1 MRFSFPFDAGPF
13 VWLLLVLSFLALV
26 FVVERA
32 LFLHRGLVLSSDFI
46 EGVRNN
52 LRAGRPLE
60 ALAACEESPGPVP
73 RVVKAALLRASSG
86 EEAMRAAATE
96 AALLE
101 LPVLERRLGTIAAI
115 GRVAPLLGLAGAI
128 FAGFDLATA
137 LRDGSVYGSADGLLL
152 GVQSALATAGFAMVI
167 AAGCALGHH
176 FLVGRVR
183 SIVTEMEIAA
193 HSIITF
199 VRHELP
205 EEKPRQSGD
214 AHAPRSPG
222 ESPPGRTRPRLRAP
236 GARARL
242 RGPDLRALGGVH
254 LRAGH
259 VRRLR
264 PAPGRRRLDPR
275 DSAHED
281 P

>member
-1 MRFSFPFDAGPF
+1 MPLASLRFSFPFDAGPF
-13 VWLLLVLSFLALV
+13 VWLLLVLAFLALV

-101 LPVLERRLGTIAAI
+101 LPVLERRLGSIAAI

-152 GVQSALATAGFAMVI
+152 VVQGALATAGFAMVI

-176 FLVGRVR
+176 FLIGRVR

-205 EEKPRQSGD
+205 EEKPRQ
-214 AHAPRSPG
+214 P
-222 ESPPGRTRPRLRAP
+222 
-236 GARARL
+236 
-242 RGPDLRALGGVH
+242 
-254 LRAGH
+254 
-259 VRRLR
+259 
-264 PAPGRRRLDPR
+264 
-275 DSAHED
+275 
-281 P
+281 

>member
-1 MRFSFPFDAGPF
+1 MRDFTFPFDAGPF
-13 VWLLLVLSFLALV
+13 VWLLLILAFIALV

-32 LFLHRGLVLSSDFI
+32 MFLHRGLVLSSDFI

-73 RVVKAALLRASSG
+73 RVVKAALLRSTSG
-86 EEAMRAAATE
+86 EEAMRASATE

-101 LPVLERRLGTIAAI
+101 LPVLERRLGTISAI
-115 GRVAPLLGLAGAI
+115 GRVAPLLGLAGAV
-128 FAGFDLATA
+128 FSGFHLATA
-137 LRDGSVYGSADGLLL
+137 LRDGSVYAAADHLLL
-152 GVQSALATAGFAMVI
+152 DVQAALATAGFALVI
-167 AAGCALGHH
+167 AAGCSMAHH

-205 EEKPRQSGD
+205 EEKPKS
-214 AHAPRSPG
+214 S
-222 ESPPGRTRPRLRAP
+222 
-236 GARARL
+236 
-242 RGPDLRALGGVH
+242 
-254 LRAGH
+254 
-259 VRRLR
+259 
-264 PAPGRRRLDPR
+264 
-275 DSAHED
+275 
-281 P
+281 

>member
-1 MRFSFPFDAGPF
+1 MRDFTFPFDAGPF
-13 VWLLLVLSFLALV
+13 VWLLLFLAFLALV

-32 LFLHRGLVLSSDFI
+32 MFLHRGLVLSSDFI

-73 RVVKAALLRASSG
+73 RVVKAALLRAASG

-96 AALLE
+96 AAMLE

-115 GRVAPLLGLAGAI
+115 GRVAPLLGLAAAV
-128 FAGFDLATA
+128 FSGFHLATA
-137 LRDGSVYGSADGLLL
+137 LRDGSIYAAADHLLL
-152 GVQSALATAGFAMVI
+152 DVQAALSCAGFALVI
-167 AAGCALGHH
+167 AAGCSMAHH
-176 FLVGRVR
+176 FLIGRVR

-205 EEKPRQSGD
+205 EEKPKQ
-214 AHAPRSPG
+214 
-222 ESPPGRTRPRLRAP
+222 
-236 GARARL
+236 
-242 RGPDLRALGGVH
+242 
-254 LRAGH
+254 
-259 VRRLR
+259 
-264 PAPGRRRLDPR
+264 
-275 DSAHED
+275 
-281 P
+281 

>member
-1 MRFSFPFDAGPF
+1 MQRFSFPFDAGPF
-13 VWLLLVLSFLALV
+13 VWLLLILAFLALV
-26 FVVERA
+26 FAVERA

-73 RVVKAALLRASSG
+73 RVVKAALLRAANG
-86 EEAMRAAATE
+86 EAAMRAAATE

-115 GRVAPLLGLAGAI
+115 GRVAPLLGLAGAVL
-128 FAGFDLATA
+128 AGFDLASA
-137 LRDGSVYGSADGLLL
+137 LRDGSVYASADGLLL
-152 GVQSALATAGFAMVI
+152 RVQAALATAGFALVI
-167 AAGCALGHH
+167 AAGCSLTHH

-205 EEKPRQSGD
+205 EEK
-214 AHAPRSPG
+214 AA
-222 ESPPGRTRPRLRAP
+222 RP
-236 GARARL
+236 
-242 RGPDLRALGGVH
+242 
-254 LRAGH
+254 
-259 VRRLR
+259 
-264 PAPGRRRLDPR
+264 
-275 DSAHED
+275 
-281 P
+281 

>member
-1 MRFSFPFDAGPF
+1 MTTCAFSFPFDAGPF
-13 VWLLLVLSFLALV
+13 AWLLLVLAFLVLV
-26 FVVERA
+26 FVVERS

-46 EGVRNN
+46 DGVRNN
-52 LRAGRPLE
+52 LLAGRPLE

-152 GVQSALATAGFAMVI
+152 VVQGALATAGFAMVI

-205 EEKPRQSGD
+205 EEKPRQ
-214 AHAPRSPG
+214 P
-222 ESPPGRTRPRLRAP
+222 
-236 GARARL
+236 
-242 RGPDLRALGGVH
+242 
-254 LRAGH
+254 
-259 VRRLR
+259 
-264 PAPGRRRLDPR
+264 
-275 DSAHED
+275 
-281 P
+281 

>member
-1 MRFSFPFDAGPF
+1 
-13 VWLLLVLSFLALV
+13 
-26 FVVERA
+26 
-32 LFLHRGLVLSSDFI
+32 
-46 EGVRNN
+46 
-52 LRAGRPLE
+52 
-60 ALAACEESPGPVP
+60 
-73 RVVKAALLRASSG
+73 VKAALLRASSG

-101 LPVLERRLGTIAAI
+101 LPVLERRLGSIAAI

-152 GVQSALATAGFAMVI
+152 VVQGALATAGFAMVI

-205 EEKPRQSGD
+205 EEKPRQ
-214 AHAPRSPG
+214 P
-222 ESPPGRTRPRLRAP
+222 
-236 GARARL
+236 
-242 RGPDLRALGGVH
+242 
-254 LRAGH
+254 
-259 VRRLR
+259 
-264 PAPGRRRLDPR
+264 
-275 DSAHED
+275 
-281 P
+281 

>member
-1 MRFSFPFDAGPF
+1 MSSRFSFPFDAGPF
-13 VWLLLVLSFLALV
+13 VWLLLFLAFLALV

-32 LFLHRGLVLSSDFI
+32 MFLHRGLVLSSDFI

-73 RVVKAALLRASSG
+73 RVVKAALLRSSSG
-86 EEAMRAAATE
+86 AEAMRASATE

-101 LPVLERRLGTIAAI
+101 LPVLERRLGTIASI
-115 GRVAPLLGLAGAI
+115 GRIAPLLGLAGAI
-128 FAGFDLATA
+128 FSGFNLATA
-137 LRDGSVYGSADGLLL
+137 LRDGSVYASANGLLAE
-152 GVQSALATAGFAMVI
+152 VQAGFAMVI
-167 AAGCALGHH
+167 AAACAMAHH

-205 EEKPRQSGD
+205 EEKPRQS
-214 AHAPRSPG
+214 
-222 ESPPGRTRPRLRAP
+222 
-236 GARARL
+236 
-242 RGPDLRALGGVH
+242 
-254 LRAGH
+254 
-259 VRRLR
+259 
-264 PAPGRRRLDPR
+264 
-275 DSAHED
+275 
-281 P
+281 

>member
-1 MRFSFPFDAGPF
+1 MPLASLRFSFPFDAGPF
-13 VWLLLVLSFLALV
+13 VWLLLVLAFLALV

-101 LPVLERRLGTIAAI
+101 LPVLERRLGSIAAI

-128 FAGFDLATA
+128 F
-137 LRDGSVYGSADGLLL
+137 
-152 GVQSALATAGFAMVI
+152 AGFAMVI

-205 EEKPRQSGD
+205 EEKPRQ
-214 AHAPRSPG
+214 P
-222 ESPPGRTRPRLRAP
+222 
-236 GARARL
+236 
-242 RGPDLRALGGVH
+242 
-254 LRAGH
+254 
-259 VRRLR
+259 
-264 PAPGRRRLDPR
+264 
-275 DSAHED
+275 
-281 P
+281 

>member
-115 GRVAPLLGLAGAI
+115 GRVAPLLGLA
-128 FAGFDLATA
+128 
-137 LRDGSVYGSADGLLL
+137 DGLLL
-152 GVQSALATAGFAMVI
+152 GVQGALATAGFAMVI

-205 EEKPRQSGD
+205 EEKPRQS
-214 AHAPRSPG
+214 
-222 ESPPGRTRPRLRAP
+222 
-236 GARARL
+236 
-242 RGPDLRALGGVH
+242 
-254 LRAGH
+254 
-259 VRRLR
+259 
-264 PAPGRRRLDPR
+264 
-275 DSAHED
+275 
-281 P
+281 